1 MGILEF
7 DYFLDLNN
15 VPFNLYSRDVLEYP
29 IEIMKKPLRF
39 KLKYYM
45 GIIDEYVIYD
55 ERIPWLRKEHLG
67 K

>member
-15 VPFNLYSRDVLEYP
+15 VPFNLDSRDVLEYP

-39 KLKYYM
+39 KLKYM
-45 GIIDEYVIYD
+45 GIINEYVIYY